1 MPQVLEP
8 LQTDPRQ
15 RVLHRSDESR
25 AELEAHHA
33 EVLERPPT
41 DPPTLRLGEGGKRER
56 EVRERGP
63 PAAHEQEGRDVTQS
77 AAQPRPQTGRQ
88 PPDEGDDDGRDQL
101 TRRRRS
107 LRISTPIGITERMIT
122 MMTMTC
128 M

>member
-1 MPQVLEP
+1 VLEP

-15 RVLHRSDESR
+15 RGLDRSDEGR

-33 EVLERPPT
+33 EVLERPPA
-41 DPPTLRLGEGGKRER
+41 DPPTLRLGEGGKREG

-63 PAAHEQEGRDVTQS
+63 PAAYQQEGREVTQS
-77 AAQPRPQTGRQ
+77 APQPGPETGRQ
-88 PPDEGDDDGRDQL
+88 PPEEGDDDGRDQT

-107 LRISTPIGITERMIT
+107 LKISTPIGITERMIT
-122 MMTMTC
+122 MMTMMC